1 MRTLSSFFPAG
12 GFGSTGSA
20 GSAAGVPAGVIS
32 HVGVDVPDILLTI
45 PDPAEIPSS
54 E

>member
-1 MRTLSSFFPAG
+1 MRTLSSFFPT
-12 GFGSTGSA
+12 GFGTSGSA

-32 HVGVDVPDILLTI
+32 HVGVDVPDIFLAA
-45 PDPAEIPSS
+45 PKRAEILRG